1 MFWTGRVRKAPG
13 NPSQGKGQLYPD
25 PNPPP
30 PAPTWVPE
38 PHPGKEGKL
47 GGGGKTEL
55 LKSRLDS
62 LILESNVENK
72 IVSKAESDQRV
83 MRSAGNF
90 IKECEA
96 DQKAHTSP
104 FLIVSY
110 STPSVQHTGCI
121 YLNHSLY
128 WLLQT
133 SPLPSSFLAD
143 FTSQRKR

>member
-1 MFWTGRVRKAPG
+1 M
-13 NPSQGKGQLYPD
+13 
-25 PNPPP
+25 
-30 PAPTWVPE
+30 PE

-90 IKECEA
+90 IKEREA
-96 DQKAHTSP
+96 GRSKSP
-104 FLIVSY
+104 HEPFPDCILLN
-110 STPSVQHTGCI
+110 SVWPT
-121 YLNHSLY
+121 Y
-128 WLLQT
+128 WLHI
-133 SPLPSSFLAD
+133 S
-143 FTSQRKR
+143 